1 MRIRRAVHRT
11 EVRREGTPA
20 LYAARQIIVVG
31 ASTLSR
37 LYAAGGY
44 RRRSGW
50 LRSRSA
56 HRPYQPRERQ
66 VAYDAWLG
74 FLKSPWSLALHLL
87 FFIGMIAHVWSWFQI
102 MPKTMPRLVIGGR
115 ILPQNWIT
123 AAGLVVAMVAFI
135 FTLVVAGWMQ
145 A

>member
-1 MRIRRAVHRT
+1 MR
-11 EVRREGTPA
+11 GP
-20 LYAARQIIVVG
+20 
-31 ASTLSR
+31 
-37 LYAAGGY
+37 
-44 RRRSGW
+44 
-50 LRSRSA
+50 
-56 HRPYQPRERQ
+56 RPYMRPAESLWWAHPPYLTYTLREATGVAVAGYALVLLTGLISLASGE

-135 FTLVVAGWMQ
+135 VTLVVAGWMQ